1 MNNLSARFLYATAGI
16 LMLVSAAV
24 VAAPPIA
31 VEPPSM
37 TSSSGTVI
45 TPIPDDTV
53 SYQPLAPPASPE
65 ELLASLSPDERQ
77 ALEEIAEQTGIPMEQ
92 LVLELVGPEPEP
104 GGVGTFPEPGGA
116 IITYPDD
123 EMTVEEERFGI
134 VILAVS
140 AALLLLLVVFIV
152 WFIRRRRNSPSA
164 AAGVAAA
171 ATPDAPAM
179 PKAFINDV
187 NGYTGDL
194 SIQLGDK
201 PMMVG
206 RVAGTDTQH
215 LDYLVVNKG
224 TVGRRHAVIKY
235 KDFSFWLVD
244 QGSVNGTFVNGER
257 ISGEQQLKHGDK
269 IRFHKYDFD
278 FSQPE
283 MDDGF
288 HTVFAD
294 PNAADATIV
303 ASASAMELAASIDEQ
318 SGVEGAQPSAS
329 IEGGTDDMF
338 GSEPDVA
345 DLAAS
350 GDDTL
355 EEATAIFEAPLIEEN
370 EIGAEL
376 DEDLGVEINLDAT
389 GDTSEDDED
398 LGVEINLD
406 TLGEAGHSNLILD
419 APLIPPN
426 EDFDADASA
435 FFEDIAVWPT
445 PDDDLFDPTPDEDD
459 QDFLDAKL
467 DQATAILGNASSDAG
482 SKGADDPN
490 DLALDA
496 FIQTD
501 SFDAPATIPPTNPKA
516 AASDDAGDVTL
527 DAFMSTS
534 MFEITNEDETVLPEH
549 VPDDPVAP
557 GDIPAGDTVVLP
569 SSPLNKK
576 VDDDDDDDE
585 SEDPTVLK

>member
-37 TSSSGTVI
+37 TPSSGTVI

-53 SYQPLAPPASPE
+53 SSQPLAPPASPE

-152 WFIRRRRNSPSA
+152 WFIRRRRNSSSA

-179 PKAFINDV
+179 PEAFINDV

-194 SIQLGDK
+194 SSQLGDK

-303 ASASAMELAASIDEQ
+303 ASASALASTSAMELAASIDEQ

-350 GDDTL
+350 GESASEGFADAAAFADADIFDITGETELSKPAEQAATGASGDDTL
-355 EEATAIFEAPLIEEN
+355 EEATAIFEVPLIEEN
-370 EIGAEL
+370 KIGAEL

-406 TLGEAGHSNLILD
+406 TLGEEGHSNLILD

-445 PDDDLFDPTPDEDD
+445 PDDDLFDPTPDTE
-459 QDFLDAKL
+459 QR
-467 DQATAILGNASSDAG
+467 
-482 SKGADDPN
+482 
-490 DLALDA
+490 
-496 FIQTD
+496 
-501 SFDAPATIPPTNPKA
+501 
-516 AASDDAGDVTL
+516 
-527 DAFMSTS
+527 
-534 MFEITNEDETVLPEH
+534 
-549 VPDDPVAP
+549 
-557 GDIPAGDTVVLP
+557 
-569 SSPLNKK
+569 
-576 VDDDDDDDE
+576 
-585 SEDPTVLK
+585 